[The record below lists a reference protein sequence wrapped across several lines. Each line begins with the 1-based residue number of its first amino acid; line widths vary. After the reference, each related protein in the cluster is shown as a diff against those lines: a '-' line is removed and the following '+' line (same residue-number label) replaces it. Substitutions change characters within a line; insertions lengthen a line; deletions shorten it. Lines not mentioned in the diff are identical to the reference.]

1 MKTLVSDRASVLDRA
16 AEAVCALLKAKPDA
30 AVTMAAGR
38 TMLPL
43 WERLG
48 ELVCRGE
55 LSFSEVRFF
64 QTAEFLNAPE
74 EKTFRHMTEEKL
86 LAVTDLKPE
95 HCFWLSEEN
104 LKDCDE
110 EVFVMGGAA
119 IYEALLP
126 FTKRLYITRVYR
138 DYDADVYFPTI
149 DMSEFTLV
157 KFGEPMYDEES
168 GLDYAYEEYDRKLMR

>member
-1 MKTLVSDRASVLDRA
+1 MIDTNKKPNLSIIVAIA
-16 AEAVCALLKAKPDA
+16 QNGAIGKNNNLL
-30 AVTMAAGR
+30 
-38 TMLPL
+38 
-43 WERLG
+43 WHLG
-48 ELVCRGE
+48 
-55 LSFSEVRFF
+55 S
-64 QTAEFLNAPE
+64 
-74 EKTFRHMTEEKL
+74 
-86 LAVTDLKPE
+86 DLKRFKQLTMGHPVVMGRKTWE
-95 HCFWLSEEN
+95 SLPKKPLPGRQNIVMTNNPDFEAEGATVVHSVNGLFKA

-168 GLDYAYEEYDRKLMR
+168 GLDYAYEEYDRKMGLRFKV

>member
-1 MKTLVSDRASVLDRA
+1 MIDTNKNPNLSIIVAIAQNGAIGKNND
-16 AEAVCALLKAKPDA
+16 LL
-30 AVTMAAGR
+30 
-38 TMLPL
+38 
-43 WERLG
+43 WHLG
-48 ELVCRGE
+48 
-55 LSFSEVRFF
+55 S
-64 QTAEFLNAPE
+64 
-74 EKTFRHMTEEKL
+74 
-86 LAVTDLKPE
+86 DLKRFKQLTMGHPVVMGRKTWE
-95 HCFWLSEEN
+95 SLPKKPLPGRQNIVMTNNPDFEAEGATVVHSVNGLFKA

-168 GLDYAYEEYDRKLMR
+168 GLDYAYEEYDRKMGLRFKV